1 MKKPKGKKG
10 GGKGTGK
17 IRAHTVLPGM
27 GKDPHASAAHH
38 SANAAQGMPQGL
50 GTNEMTQAGQP
61 QEEGGEN
68 CEMC

>member
-1 MKKPKGKKG
+1 VKKHKG
-10 GGKGTGK
+10 GKKGTGK

-61 QEEGGEN
+61 HQEDSEN
-68 CEMC
+68 EECC